1 MSGWQR
7 IGVVISILWLVGLPI
22 FLMID
27 TNRRANDFYS
37 DCLGFAYR
45 GITGNTPKQQTDAQ
59 IADAG
64 TLISV
69 RSLRPPSRCA
79 SDLG

>member
-59 IADAG
+59 IAECRDAHQ
-64 TLISV
+64 
-69 RSLRPPSRCA
+69 RSIITPAKPLRF
-79 SDLG
+79 